1 VLGQCCKLVAS
12 DTLNFE
18 LVKLN
23 FDQNRTK
30 RANPRREVCK
40 KIFVGKC
47 DPSTAES
54 DLKEYFSKFGKV
66 SRVVC
71 NIYTLTCLSNR
82 DEIRK
87 SHRGPFIDAVN
98 FRFIW
103 PCGFRNRQ
111 TRNKNCLWQP
121 C

>member
-1 VLGQCCKLVAS
+1 MYKKINKFLLKALEEK
-12 DTLNFE
+12 DH
-18 LVKLN
+18 KLN
-23 FDQNRTK
+23 GRTIDPK

-71 NIYTLTCLSNR
+71 NIYTLGQSKLK
-82 DEIRK
+82 IVHVLVIMK
-87 SHRGPFIDAVN
+87 S
-98 FRFIW
+98 
-103 PCGFRNRQ
+103 
-111 TRNKNCLWQP
+111 
-121 C
+121 